1 MYYRILTF
9 NDEMHKIIIPK
20 HLWNQDSVCFEKVMK
35 VKAGIKLGTAE
46 VTVSKEENDT
56 VRISYAMIKYLSLPT
71 DNLYQ
76 IVIENDIIHIGPVIG
91 LLFAHSSRY
100 LTKASLRNCL
110 DYTSHYHLFKGLLC
124 VFSYDGI
131 NFEDNT
137 VDGYY
142 YRNSEYNQEAYWKK
156 ETLLLPAVI
165 YRRQPLDWE
174 QMDKLRRSGES
185 IIFNSYYFTKWD
197 FWKIV
202 SSSEVLKPH
211 IPDSRLLHSLS
222 DLDDM
227 LQRHGTVYLKLIN
240 GSKASGL
247 VQVNKDENYH
257 FTSIDSDYAVEV
269 EKGHPASNYVKNLL
283 NERPYIVQQAVNS
296 INIENR
302 KVDFRVVMQ
311 KDEGREWV
319 CKAIIAKVGKVN
331 GISSNFTEGGYA
343 LSFENALKKA
353 LGLSD
358 KEILSKK
365 QELMDVCLEL
375 CRELD
380 TTGENFGDFGVDAA
394 IDENLHIWIFEVNKG
409 QDFSILEHVYSREE
423 YLSIKSN
430 PTRYA
435 LGLTPFSIEKN

>member
-9 NDEMHKIIIPK
+9 DDEMHKIIIPK
-20 HLWNQDSVCFEKVMK
+20 YLWNQNSVYFEKVMK
-35 VKAGIKLGTAE
+35 VKAGIKLGRAE
-46 VTVSKEENDT
+46 VTVSKEDNDT
-56 VRISYAMIKYLSLPT
+56 VRISYAMIKYLSLPI
-71 DNLYQ
+71 DSLYQ
-76 IVIENDIIHIGPVIG
+76 IVIKNDTIHIGPVIG
-91 LLFAHSSRY
+91 LLFAHSIRY
-100 LTKASLRNCL
+100 LTKASLRSCL

-142 YRNSEYNQEAYWKK
+142 YRNSEYNQGDYWKK
-156 ETLLLPAVI
+156 KTLPLPAVI

-174 QMDKLRRSGES
+174 QMAKLRSSGES

-197 FWKIV
+197 FWKMI
-202 SSSEVLKPH
+202 STSEVLKPH
-211 IPDSRLLHSLS
+211 MPDSRLLHSLS

-227 LQRHGTVYLKLIN
+227 LQQYGTVYLKLVN

-247 VQVNKDENYH
+247 VQVNKGENYH
-257 FTSIDSDYAVEV
+257 FRTIDSEHAVEV
-269 EKGHPASNYVKNLL
+269 EKGDPANNYVKNLL
-283 NERPYIVQQAVNS
+283 NERSYIVQQAVNS
-296 INIENR
+296 INIGNR

-311 KDEGREWV
+311 KDESRKWSW
-319 CKAIIAKVGKVN
+319 KAIIGKVGKVN
-331 GISSNFTEGGYA
+331 GISSNFTEGGYI
-343 LSFENALKKA
+343 LSFENTLKKA

-358 KEILSKK
+358 SEILSKK
-365 QELMDVCLEL
+365 RELVDVCLEL

-409 QDFSILEHVYSREE
+409 QDFSILEHVYNREE

-435 LGLTPFSIEKN
+435 LGLTPFSIEKS